1 MFTASMTTRAQLTLL
16 PALALLSACGFQPMY
31 GSQAKAPS
39 VSGGT
44 VEAGLDQISIGNIQD
59 REGVY
64 LRNALIDRFYR
75 SGTPANPRYD
85 LAMSPVSE
93 SKASLDIT
101 TSSETTRAQ
110 LTQASVLSLRDR
122 QNGQLVLQ
130 RTLNSIT
137 SYNILE
143 SEFATRV
150 SEQNARQSGLDD
162 IARQAELQI
171 SLFLNRKAEAATTP

>member
-1 MFTASMTTRAQLTLL
+1 
-16 PALALLSACGFQPMY
+16 MY
-31 GSQAKAPS
+31 GTHAKAPS

-44 VEAGLDQISIGNIQD
+44 VEAGLDQVAIGNIQD

-75 SGTPANPRYD
+75 NGTPANPRYD
-85 LAMSPVSE
+85 LGISPITE
-93 SKASLDIT
+93 NKASLDIT

-110 LTQASVLSLRDR
+110 LTQSTVLSLRDR

-130 RTLNSIT
+130 RTLSSIT

-150 SEQNARQSGLDD
+150 SEENARQSGLDD

-171 SLFLNRKAEAATTP
+171 SLFLNRKPEAAKTP